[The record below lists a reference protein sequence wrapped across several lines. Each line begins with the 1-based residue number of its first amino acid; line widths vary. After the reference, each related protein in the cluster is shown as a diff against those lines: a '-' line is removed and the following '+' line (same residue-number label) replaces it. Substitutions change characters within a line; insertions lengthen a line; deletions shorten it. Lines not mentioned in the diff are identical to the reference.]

1 MQMQAQIRELHAP
14 AVAAGIAVLGG
25 VAAWQ
30 WGVELERAWLRCE
43 GGPLP
48 GDPLGP
54 ERREQP
60 RQPEAD
66 DGPGAASGNRR
77 WVSRHSPAGAPAAPR
92 LARR

>member
-1 MQMQAQIRELHAP
+1 MQAQRRELQAP

-25 VAAWQ
+25 VAVWQ
-30 WGVELERAWLRCE
+30 WGVELERAWLRCD

-54 ERREQP
+54 EPCEQL
-60 RQPEAD
+60 RPEID
-66 DGPGAASGNRR
+66 DDPGAAGDNRR
-77 WVSRHSPAGAPAAPR
+77 WVSRHRPAGGPAAAR

>member
-1 MQMQAQIRELHAP
+1 MQAQIRDRHTP

-30 WGVELERAWLRCE
+30 WGIELERAWLRCDD

-54 ERREQP
+54 EPGEQP
-60 RQPEAD
+60 RQLESDEA
-66 DGPGAASGNRR
+66 PGAASGNRR
-77 WVSRHSPAGAPAAPR
+77 WVSRHGPAGAPSSSR